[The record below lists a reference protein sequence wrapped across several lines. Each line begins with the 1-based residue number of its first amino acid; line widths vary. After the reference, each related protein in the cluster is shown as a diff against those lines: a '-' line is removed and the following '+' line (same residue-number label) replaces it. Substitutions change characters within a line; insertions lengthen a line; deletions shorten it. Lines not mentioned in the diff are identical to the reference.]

1 MSTIDFVRDYTFPKE
16 KHLDTLKNYQSNEN
30 NTPTSMVSLIIP
42 PSYSLDK
49 LRQKMIQEQSTAS
62 NIKNRLNR
70 QSVQSALTKI
80 NVYLKEIKD
89 IPNTGIALFA
99 EQYI

>member
-1 MSTIDFVRDYTFPKE
+1 MENLDFIRDY
-16 KHLDTLKNYQSNEN
+16 QSSE
-30 NTPTSMVSLIIP
+30 NTPTSMVSLIVP
-42 PSYSLDK
+42 PSYNLDK

-80 NVYLKEIKD
+80 NVYLKEIRD
-89 IPNTGIALFA
+89 IPNTGIALFS
-99 EQYI
+99 EQYL